1 MAANGSHKPD
11 IMDAAAEDTLWLLDV
26 EQAAA
31 LLNVSVR
38 FVRRLIAERRIAV
51 HRIGRHVRLT
61 RADLEAYVAQGRS
74 DPLPPRAAGSH
85 R

>member
-1 MAANGSHKPD
+1 MAANGPRKPG
-11 IMDAAAEDTLWLLDV
+11 IMEAATEDTLWLLDV

-51 HRIGRHVRLT
+51 HRLGRHVRFT

-74 DPLPPRAAGSH
+74 DPLPPRPTRSH